1 MTDHS
6 LQAVK
11 VLAAAQDAYWA
22 VDEMSSDH
30 PEDIAAAVAKELA
43 DQVVPEGGAFL
54 SPGTAAGIRAHILAI
69 AGKLRAHP

>member
-6 LQAVK
+6 LQAAK

-54 SPGTAAGIRAHILAI
+54 SPGTAAGIRAHILDI
-69 AGKLRAHP
+69 ATKLEGQ